1 MKSDTLYQISRIP
14 LKIQFS
20 PSSRVWTSAFAQ
32 RNPPRSLWL
41 QFVHRTDCLTRRAHT
56 AVPPLHFVFGAKP
69 NKKCDIE
76 MKNKEEFLETDRSV
90 LVVRDYLAKGL

>member
-1 MKSDTLYQISRIP
+1 MRVAKSERGV
-14 LKIQFS
+14 LKIQF
-20 PSSRVWTSAFAQ
+20 PFSSRVWTSAFAQ

-90 LVVRDYLAKGL
+90 LVVRDYLTEGL

>member
-1 MKSDTLYQISRIP
+1 MLYVTIWRKDSDAVI
-14 LKIQFS
+14 
-20 PSSRVWTSAFAQ
+20 
-32 RNPPRSLWL
+32 RSI
-41 QFVHRTDCLTRRAHT
+41 A
-56 AVPPLHFVFGAKP
+56 HFVFGAKP

>member
-1 MKSDTLYQISRIP
+1 MSYVTIWRKDSDAVI
-14 LKIQFS
+14 
-20 PSSRVWTSAFAQ
+20 
-32 RNPPRSLWL
+32 RSI
-41 QFVHRTDCLTRRAHT
+41 AHFL
-56 AVPPLHFVFGAKP
+56 AFGAKP

>member
-1 MKSDTLYQISRIP
+1 MTCAVSR
-14 LKIQFS
+14 LKIKHGSRKNSFMCF
-20 PSSRVWTSAFAQ
+20 PDALATVFSRVTIWRKDSDAVI
-32 RNPPRSLWL
+32 RSI
-41 QFVHRTDCLTRRAHT
+41 AHFL
-56 AVPPLHFVFGAKP
+56 AFGAKP